1 MQAPATNTQSRSHS
15 SLLFVAFIVFVDMT
29 GLGLIVPI
37 MPSLIQD
44 LSGASIAQAAE
55 IGGWLLFSYA
65 MMQFL
70 FAPVIGGLSDRYGR
84 RPVLLITL
92 AILGLDYAIMA
103 WAPTLTWLF
112 IGRIISGVMG
122 ASWTAAN
129 SCVADV
135 VSDEERAKYF
145 GILGGAGAAGFV
157 LGPAIGGILGEFG
170 DRLPFMVSSGM
181 ALGGAVV
188 GYFLL
193 RETLPVEKRRR
204 FSLARANPLGSA
216 IQISKTPLALGFLL
230 VIFMLQLAA
239 QSQIAIWAY
248 YLIERFQWSEL
259 EIGLSVALFGLLLA
273 IVQGGLTG
281 PVSARYGNAKT
292 GFWSLVFAIP
302 SYLLFALAPAGW
314 VMILGI
320 FVGAA
325 SAFVFPAMQAM
336 MSARIE
342 EDAQG
347 ELQGAIASV
356 IGLTSIFGPVLM
368 TVTFRVFADGAGL
381 YFPGAPYILAM
392 VLCVVA
398 VLLFARTV
406 RLYHHW

>member
-1 MQAPATNTQSRSHS
+1 MQASPTNTQSRRHS
-15 SLLFVAFIVFVDMT
+15 SLLFVAFIVFIDMT

-44 LSGASIAQAAE
+44 LSNASIAQAAE

-70 FAPVIGGLSDRYGR
+70 FAPVIGGLSDRFGR

-92 AILGLDYAIMA
+92 ALLGLDYAIMA
-103 WAPTLTWLF
+103 WAPTLAWLF
-112 IGRIISGVMG
+112 IGRIISGLMG

-135 VSDEERAKYF
+135 VNEEERAKYF

-170 DRLPFMVSSGM
+170 DRLPFLVASGM

-193 RETLPVEKRRR
+193 RETLPADKRRR
-204 FSLARANPLGSA
+204 FSITRANPLGSA
-216 IQISKTPLALGFLL
+216 IQIAKTPLALGFLM
-230 VIFMLQLAA
+230 VIFTLQLAA

-259 EIGLSVALFGLLLA
+259 QIGLSVALFGLLLA

-281 PVSARYGNAKT
+281 PVSTRYGNAKT
-292 GFWSLVFAIP
+292 GFWSLVFAVP
-302 SYLLFALAPAGW
+302 SYLLFAFAPAGW

-336 MSARIE
+336 MSAKIE

-356 IGLTSIFGPVLM
+356 IGLTSIIGPVIM
-368 TVTFRVFADGAGL
+368 TVTFRLFADDSGL
-381 YFPGAPYILAM
+381 YFPGAPYILATG
-392 VLCVVA
+392 LCVVA
-398 VLLFARTV
+398 VFLFARTV
-406 RLYHHW
+406 RLYHH